1 MAPPKRSPA
10 LTDSAANFF
19 QRGKKPSTTQRV
31 VTVKKSAAAPIAL
44 KAKPKQE
51 DEEDEVTDEIEN
63 DDTEEEEAFHHSD
76 EDEEAAGDED
86 EEDHSVLDDTILSD
100 DSDVPVTDMKKKD
113 VASESRLKQETVSK
127 KATETAS
134 TKAAKG
140 TRTRGNKKSPTTSYV
155 APYVG
160 DIYVGFHQADLS
172 DAEKILRQF
181 DLASKFGPCTDVTR
195 LDRWERAFSLGLDPP
210 QHVKDI
216 IVQHE
221 ATRNTPLFEGRV

>member
-19 QRGKKPSTTQRV
+19 QRGRKPTTAQRV

-44 KAKPKQE
+44 KTRSKLE

-63 DDTEEEEAFHHSD
+63 DDSEEEGFHQSD
-76 EDEEAAGDED
+76 EDDERAGDED
-86 EEDHSVLDDTILSD
+86 EEDHGVVDDTILSD
-100 DSDVPVTDMKKKD
+100 DSDVPVTDMKKTAA
-113 VASESRLKQETVSK
+113 VESRLKKDSASQ
-127 KATETAS
+127 KATERVP

-140 TRTRGNKKSPTTSYV
+140 TRARGNRKSPTEATYV

-160 DIYVGFHQADLS
+160 DIYVGFHQAELS

-181 DLASKFGPCTDVTR
+181 DLASKYGPCTDVTR
-195 LDRWERAFSLGLDPP
+195 LDRWERAFNLGLDPP

-221 ATRNTPLFEGRV
+221 ATRNIPLFEGRV

>member
-19 QRGKKPSTTQRV
+19 QRGKKPTTTQRV
-31 VTVKKSAAAPIAL
+31 VTVKKAAAAPIAH
-44 KAKPKQE
+44 KTRPKQE
-51 DEEDEVTDEIEN
+51 DEDEVTDEIEN
-63 DDTEEEEAFHHSD
+63 DDSEEEEALHHS
-76 EDEEAAGDED
+76 EEEEEEAVGDED
-86 EEDHSVLDDTILSD
+86 EEDHSVLDDTIQSD
-100 DSDVPVTDMKKKD
+100 DSDVPVPEMKKD
-113 VASESRLKQETVSK
+113 LAADSRLRRETVRK
-127 KATETAS
+127 QAAETAP
-134 TKAAKG
+134 TKTAKG
-140 TRTRGNKKSPTTSYV
+140 TKARSNRKSPTASYV